1 MGKTWFM
8 HLIEDKALPP
18 RVIQAAGMV
27 SVQADCSGEE
37 AVALLQRRA
46 EVFDREV
53 EDLAEAVVDRRVRF
67 GLYSQPTKT
76 DGSDACGGDIWLRAL
91 EAAVD

>member
-1 MGKTWFM
+1 MQPI
-8 HLIEDKALPP
+8 HAEDLSS

-27 SVQADCSGEE
+27 SVQADCTGEE

-46 EVFDREV
+46 DAFDRDL
-53 EDLAEAVVDRRVRF
+53 EDLAGAVVDRRIRF

-76 DGSDACGGDIWLRAL
+76 DGTDVSGGDIWLRAL
-91 EAAVD
+91 EAAVG